1 MFRAFKALMGVVVTT
16 CLAAGLVAVAPG
28 GALAAGLQVCV
39 PSFAGATLRTPRAG
53 VCKAGYKKSELPSEE
68 QTAIMAHMKY
78 EATGIGGKPTIEISG
93 VNVQIVNGEGETA
106 TDNGEGNLVIGYDE
120 EPGAQSGSHNLILG
134 GPQQTFTSYGGIL
147 GGSHNTISS
156 RYASVTGGNGNTASG
171 PWALVTGGVAN
182 VASGGAASVA
192 GGANNTA
199 EGEFASVSGG
209 YGNGATGDSSIG
221 GGYGNIAAS
230 SESSIS
236 GGESNE
242 AVGEGASWIGGGY
255 KNRTHAFLSSIF
267 GGTGLGTTGSTKPA
281 EATQRRAADP
291 PRGREGCATRATGC
305 HPRRET
311 PEWRSCCRRRA
322 PRHGPPPAGRLWRV
336 VGSLSRTIEVAKASV

>member
-16 CLAAGLVAVAPG
+16 CLAAGLVALVPG

-53 VCKAGYKKSELPSEE
+53 ACKAGYKKSELPSEE

-171 PWALVTGGVAN
+171 PWALATGGVAN

-192 GGANNTA
+192 GGADNTA

-209 YGNGATGDSSIG
+209 YGNGATGGTPRSAAVTGISLPHRSPRSV
-221 GGYGNIAAS
+221 AAS
-230 SESSIS
+230 RTKRS
-236 GGESNE
+236 GRGLRGL
-242 AVGEGASWIGGGY
+242 AADT
-255 KNRTHAFLSSIF
+255 K
-267 GGTGLGTTGSTKPA
+267 TGLTRSCPPSSVVPDSELLGSTKPV
-281 EATQRRAADP
+281 EATQRLAADP
-291 PRGREGCATRATGC
+291 PRGREGCDTAYSSRPRSARAWC
-305 HPRRET
+305 Q
-311 PEWRSCCRRRA
+311 S
-322 PRHGPPPAGRLWRV
+322 
-336 VGSLSRTIEVAKASV
+336 K